1 VAGRDGFVQI
11 YSCELLRDI
20 PDNETVCVVTHVSLS
35 NATAVTKD
43 CIRMLDAA
51 KASSLKDQSR
61 QPLLFGAAAAL
72 GAILI
77 WAGWIVATRHAAQ
90 TLDIS
95 IVALLRYG
103 IPALVLMPLWL
114 RTGLVPRGVS
124 KRALAAL
131 IVGAGMPFFLA
142 AAFGMRYAPAAE
154 VGPLLPGTMP
164 LFVAI
169 LAGVFYREQMS
180 VLRKAGFVLIAVGI
194 AVIVGPHVLSAAP
207 GVGLAHVLI
216 LASALLWAIYTIA
229 LRRSGLSASEATAV
243 ISIWSAIALVP
254 FGTMPLIEAL
264 QQGRAAEIAVQAL
277 VQGVLSG
284 IVATIL
290 FAIAILRLGPSRA
303 AAFAALLPALV
314 AILAIPV
321 LDEIPDALTLIGIVA
336 ASFGVAF
343 ASGAFDRKPAGDDPA
358 KSAVRKRSFDTSK
371 S

>member
-1 VAGRDGFVQI
+1 
-11 YSCELLRDI
+11 
-20 PDNETVCVVTHVSLS
+20 
-35 NATAVTKD
+35 
-43 CIRMLDAA
+43 MLDAA
-51 KASSLKDQSR
+51 KASPLKDQSR
-61 QPLLFGAAAAL
+61 RPLLFGTAAAL

-77 WAGWIVATRHAAQ
+77 WAGWIVATRYAAQ

-124 KRALAAL
+124 KRVLAAL
-131 IVGAGMPFFLA
+131 IIGAGMPFFLT

-164 LFVAI
+164 LFVAL

-180 VLRKAGFVLIAVGI
+180 MVRKAGFILIAAGI
-194 AVIVGPHVLSAAP
+194 VVIVVPHMLSAAP

-216 LASALLWAIYTIA
+216 LASALLWAVYTIA

-243 ISIWSAIALVP
+243 ISVWSAIALAP
-254 FGTMPLIEAL
+254 FGTLPLVEAF
-264 QQGRAAEIAVQAL
+264 QHGRAAEIAAQAL

-284 IVATIL
+284 IIATIL
-290 FAIAILRLGPSRA
+290 FAMAILRLGPSRA
-303 AAFAALLPALV
+303 AAFAALLPVLV
-314 AILAIPV
+314 AILAIPA
-321 LDEIPDALTLIGIVA
+321 LGEIPNTVALIGIVA

-343 ASGAFDRKPAGDDPA
+343 ASGVFNHKPA
-358 KSAVRKRSFDTSK
+358 
-371 S
+371 

>member
-1 VAGRDGFVQI
+1 
-11 YSCELLRDI
+11 
-20 PDNETVCVVTHVSLS
+20 
-35 NATAVTKD
+35 
-43 CIRMLDAA
+43 MLDAA

-61 QPLLFGAAAAL
+61 QPLLIGTAAAL

-77 WAGWIVATRHAAQ
+77 WAGWIVATRYAAQ

-103 IPALVLMPLWL
+103 IPALALMPLWL

-131 IVGAGMPFFLA
+131 IVGAGTPFFLT

-164 LFVAI
+164 LFVAL
-169 LAGVFYREQMS
+169 LAGVFYRERMS
-180 VLRKAGFVLIAVGI
+180 LLRKGGYVLIAIGV
-194 AVIVGPHVLSAAP
+194 VMIVGLQALTQTPTDVSGHA
-207 GVGLAHVLI
+207 LI
-216 LASALLWAIYTIA
+216 LVSALLWAIYTIA
-229 LRRSGLSASEATAV
+229 LRESGLSAFEATAL
-243 ISIWSAIALVP
+243 ISVWSAISLLP
-254 FGTMPLIEAL
+254 FGTMPLIDAL
-264 QQGRAAEIAVQAL
+264 QQGRGAEIAVQAL

-321 LDEIPDALTLIGIVA
+321 LGEIPDALALIGIVA

-343 ASGAFDRKPAGDDPA
+343 ASGVFDRKPAGA
-358 KSAVRKRSFDTSK
+358 
-371 S
+371 